1 MSVLIAL
8 NIVGDSY
15 LERLT
20 CLAAVLL
27 TMYDANPSID
37 LTSPFSNSLPI
48 STKQVCSKDVK
59 SGILCQIV
67 FPILSTISTT
77 FGYRTAFS
85 MNIKFSFFI
94 NLFSSSFPSY
104 YRRGQDS
111 MFLGHSFK
119 KNIFVPRLGFYYTIF
134 LLKSNYYFLNSI
146 VDFRIYV

>member
-1 MSVLIAL
+1 MSELIAL

-85 MNIKFSFFI
+85 MNIKFSFLSIYFPPHFPLTI
-94 NLFSSSFPSY
+94 EGDKTLCFWDILLKKYFRPSSWILLYYLFVEKQLLFS
-104 YRRGQDS
+104 
-111 MFLGHSFK
+111 
-119 KNIFVPRLGFYYTIF
+119 
-134 LLKSNYYFLNSI
+134 
-146 VDFRIYV
+146 